1 MYSFYII
8 TSFAK
13 VKVSYYIGLNTT
25 FQPFSLFIDQK
36 YVREKLRI
44 RKKCQT
50 FVKSKGKSFGLS
62 FFNKP

>member
-13 VKVSYYIGLNTT
+13 VKVSYYGLNTT

-50 FVKSKGKSFGLS
+50 FVKSLKSATTRLI
-62 FFNKP
+62 